1 MVTTEIPPRGGD
13 CETLDDLASNFSP
26 RIGSRVGDCGYLVRP
41 RCLSYDRSRAGRFA
55 TGDFDSDGD
64 LDIAVSVDVPNRVE
78 VYPNDGFGTF
88 GIPAQYLTG
97 SGTGAGALVAGDWDG
112 DGDLDL
118 MVALANND
126 QVQVLWNVFNGF
138 FGLGPIFDVG
148 VKPSAFAAAYLNGD
162 TLIDV
167 ACTNEDSDNVS
178 ILTNTGGT
186 IDVTSVVVGEGPR
199 SIAAAQ
205 LAGSSAID
213 LVVGNHRVRTMSLL
227 TNLGGSFGRLDMS
240 SGARPSGVAIGDL
253 DRDGDLDF
261 VAATSD
267 TGVNYASIF
276 VKTPGGFTGPIS
288 LSLGGA
294 DSEGIALI
302 DCDSD
307 GDLDIATANSTSNN
321 VSVLEN
327 LGNLVFGPPSLFAAL
342 TRPGYLIAADW
353 NHDGRMDLAT
363 PCRDSDGVAFFYNN
377 APQQG
382 MVTGVIDLKDFGG
395 NLAIQPIFFE
405 VISGGVTVDQQV
417 AMPRIDG
424 YFSFRTARRGTFDIG
439 AKGSHWLR
447 QVDTGV
453 LISNSGASGLVFSLF
468 NGDADGDNEIAI
480 GDYSMLSAAFNAAP
494 GSPNWNPNTDFNGD
508 ETVDIG
514 DFAILSSNFGMV
526 GD

>member
-1 MVTTEIPPRGGD
+1 MKR
-13 CETLDDLASNFSP
+13 LMSWLATAALVMSP
-26 RIGSRVGDCGYLVRP
+26 MMAV
-41 RCLSYDRSRAGRFA
+41 AGVSFDPAAALPTGHVPDGFA
-55 TGDFDSDGD
+55 TGDFDLDGD

-78 VYPNDGFGTF
+78 VYPNNGLGSF
-88 GIPAQYLTG
+88 GIPSQYLTG
-97 SGTGAGALVAGDWDG
+97 SGTGAGALVCGDWDA

-148 VKPSAFAAAYLNGD
+148 VKPSAFVAAHLNSD

-178 ILTNTGGT
+178 ILTNTGGAF
-186 IDVTSVVVGEGPR
+186 DVTSVVVGEGPR

-205 LAGSSAID
+205 LVGSSAID
-213 LVVGNHRVRTMSLL
+213 LVVGNHRIRTMSLL
-227 TNLGGSFGRLDMS
+227 TNLGGSFGRVDLS

-276 VKTPGGFTGPIS
+276 IKTPGGFTGPVS

-294 DSEGIALI
+294 DSEGIALL
-302 DCDSD
+302 DCESD

-327 LGNLVFGPPSLFAAL
+327 LGNLVFGAPSLFSAFN
-342 TRPGYLIAADW
+342 RPGYLIAADW
-353 NHDGRMDLAT
+353 NRDGRMDLAT
-363 PCRDSDGVAFFYNN
+363 PCRDSDSVALFYNN

-382 MVTGVIDLKDFGG
+382 MVTGVIDLKDFEG
-395 NLAIQPIFFE
+395 NLAIQPILFE

-417 AMPRIDG
+417 ATPRIDG
-424 YFSFRTARRGTFDIG
+424 YFWFRTARRGTFDIG

-447 QVDTGV
+447 KVDTGV
-453 LISNSGASGLVFSLF
+453 VISNTGASGLAFSLF